1 MRRFYIFISAIVA
14 VLGAKNSWS
23 QTPYSYTGGT
33 YTNNFDGLPTDVTN
47 AFQTITGTGPF
58 YFTGNVTGVTNM
70 DGWQL
75 SNPGGSSANTEFRS
89 QDGSLGSSSG
99 RGVISFGAN
108 GSTNRALGT
117 LATSNQVNDFGMVL
131 VNNSTTTFTQFT
143 LSYTGEVWRIGDA
156 TPPDALTFAYG
167 PGAGINDLAP
177 DDPTT
182 LDANLDFHGDSTSN
196 YATVKPT
203 VPAGGGIA
211 VDGTNAINQTAVS
224 DTVTGISWAP
234 GQTFIL
240 RWLGENNTGQ
250 DDGLAIDNLSFSFS
264 AVVQH
269 IAGDFNFDGHID
281 AADVLAMEKAL
292 ANWSKFESDNSL
304 SVSDATVIGDVNGDG
319 KVNNADLQALLGKLA
334 GGVAVISSVP
344 EPAAL
349 LLAALGGIGLAVATR
364 LNYSKEKFGA

>member
-1 MRRFYIFISAIVA
+1 MRRFYIFISATVA
-14 VLGAKNSWS
+14 VFGAKNVWS
-23 QTPYSYTGGT
+23 QAPYSYTGGT

-47 AFQTITGTGPF
+47 AFQTLPATLPV

-108 GSTNRALGT
+108 GATNRALGT

-167 PGAGINDLAP
+167 PGTGINDLQP
-177 DDPTT
+177 GDPTT

-211 VDGTNAINQTAVS
+211 VDGTNSIDQKAVS

-269 IAGDFNFDGHID
+269 VAGDFNFDGHVD
-281 AADVLAMEKAL
+281 AADILAAEKAL
-292 ANWSKFESDNSL
+292 ANWSKFETDNSL
-304 SVSDATVIGDVNGDG
+304 SLADATTIGDVNGDG
-319 KVNNADLQALLGKLA
+319 KVTNADLQALLVKLKS
-334 GGVAVISSVP
+334 GGGSVASAVP
-344 EPAAL
+344 EPAAAV
-349 LLAALGGIGLAVATR
+349 LAGLCCMGLCLVARKQRRT
-364 LNYSKEKFGA
+364 K